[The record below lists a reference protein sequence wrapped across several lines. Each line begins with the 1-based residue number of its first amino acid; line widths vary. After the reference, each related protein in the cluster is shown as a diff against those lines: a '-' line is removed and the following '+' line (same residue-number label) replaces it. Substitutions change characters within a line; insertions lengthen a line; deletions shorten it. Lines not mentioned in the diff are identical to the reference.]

1 MPDNDDPPTGRMLP
15 EPTLTLTL
23 PSIHDGTVLDC
34 RVFHPYSLSPSP
46 RAPPWQRHAAVIA
59 HPYAPLGGCY
69 DDPVVDVVAATL
81 LRLGFLVA
89 TFNFRGAS
97 GSAGRTSW
105 TAKAERADYVSVV
118 GFVSHYA
125 HHLDPFRQ
133 GPAASSDAEHPDKPP
148 PPPPPPP
155 STAPLLLLAG
165 YSYGAMVTA
174 QLPGLATMHA
184 PFSTPATG
192 SPAAEIRH
200 RAEHLAAAQNAAL
213 GEARTALQV
222 SKGNGSATASPRKS
236 LGVRVGG
243 DEDIRRSHESG
254 GGRRSLSLEVEER
267 FRRGVAKAR
276 RGGRHGKGGGG
287 EEQQRPAA
295 AGEAD
300 DRLPAPVDPPRYR
313 AAYLLVSPL
322 QGVVT
327 NLATM
332 SFPNPFLR
340 RRKSSKKG
348 KPTALPRA
356 DDDDNAQDASGDGD
370 GDPVS
375 AEGEQKLVRNPTLA
389 VYGDQDV
396 FVSARKLREWARRLE
411 GAAGSRFRAHEVS
424 TAGHFW
430 TEERVLYVMRN
441 AMTTFAEGLLAG

>member
-1 MPDNDDPPTGRMLP
+1 
-15 EPTLTLTL
+15 
-23 PSIHDGTVLDC
+23 
-34 RVFHPYSLSPSP
+34 
-46 RAPPWQRHAAVIA
+46 
-59 HPYAPLGGCY
+59 
-69 DDPVVDVVAATL
+69 
-81 LRLGFLVA
+81 
-89 TFNFRGAS
+89 
-97 GSAGRTSW
+97 
-105 TAKAERADYVSVV
+105 
-118 GFVSHYA
+118 
-125 HHLDPFRQ
+125 
-133 GPAASSDAEHPDKPP
+133 
-148 PPPPPPP
+148 
-155 STAPLLLLAG
+155 
-165 YSYGAMVTA
+165 MVTA
-174 QLPGLATMHA
+174 QLPGLATMQA

-222 SKGNGSATASPRKS
+222 SKGNGNTASPRRS

-276 RGGRHGKGGGG
+276 RGGRHGKG
-287 EEQQRPAA
+287 EEQQRPAP
-295 AGEAD
+295 AGEGD

-340 RRKSSKKG
+340 RRRSKKG
-348 KPTALPRA
+348 KPAALPRA
-356 DDDDNAQDASGDGD
+356 AANDDAQEPSGD

-411 GAAGSRFRAHEVS
+411 GAADSRFRAHEVS

-430 TEERVLYVMRN
+430 TEERVLYVMRD
-441 AMTTFAEGLLAG
+441 AVTTFAEGLLAE